1 MKQTS
6 ASTPADL
13 SNHTFILILNVL
25 RPVTGFSDRS
35 HFYASRDVLRWQSEH
50 TASRGNGISPFLK
63 TSHRAWYVVSSRS
76 LLWAHSP
83 YTASHYTIS
92 PTAISFTLVPV
103 GPVMIRPSTA
113 FRAWYASFW
122 ARTPATVIPCSARTP
137 TVSPSV

>member
-35 HFYASRDVLRWQSEH
+35 NFYASRDVLRWQSEH
-50 TASRGNGISPFLK
+50 YCFSWKRYFTVFEN
-63 TSHRAWYVVSSRS
+63 SHRAWYVVSSRS